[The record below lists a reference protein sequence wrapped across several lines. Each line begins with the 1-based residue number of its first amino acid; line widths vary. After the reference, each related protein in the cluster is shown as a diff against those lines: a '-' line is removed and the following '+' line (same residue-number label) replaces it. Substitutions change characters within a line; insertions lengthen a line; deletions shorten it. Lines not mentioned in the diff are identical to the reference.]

1 MVSFT
6 ARIVFCTPVF
16 LLQKVFAYIVCTDV
30 FLVCSIV
37 VSCLMPSSQR
47 YTQQL
52 NSENIILS
60 EGGYL
65 GNWEGGDEGCH
76 CCKTPLMLL
85 QCTICVRV
93 QLESW
98 QYQRINEEKTG

>member
-37 VSCLMPSSQR
+37 VSCLMPSSQC

-60 EGGYL
+60 KGDCL
-65 GNWEGGDEGCH
+65 GNGGEEGAIVVFEAKH
-76 CCKTPLMLL
+76 LMLL
-85 QCTICVRV
+85 QCANCV
-93 QLESW
+93 
-98 QYQRINEEKTG
+98 